1 MYLENRPYYLQQTE
15 EQFEQQWQ
23 PHIFRD
29 LQQQHIWYW
38 LLTMYHNTLTDF
50 TTFTS
55 NMYHI
60 HPPTITSSLTS
71 SASKQYPT
79 CWVSITSNSKR
90 QKRIKTPK
98 REETTRKHNR
108 QENKRNNQTREE
120 EERREK
126 EDGFLRISWLWKAP
140 NLGLSIPQ
148 NNPSE
153 NSIGRNTRQQSI
165 CEAKLWWLCKLIA
178 SSMQ

>member
-1 MYLENRPYYLQQTE
+1 MYLENWAVWTTAATHIQGPWTATYMVLTIDHVPQC
-15 EQFEQQWQ
+15 
-23 PHIFRD
+23 PHWLHYFH
-29 LQQQHIWYW
+29 QQHVSDSP
-38 LLTMYHNTLTDF
+38 TYHNIHTDF
-50 TTFTS
+50 ISLHTIPKMLSF
-55 NMYHI
+55 YHK
-60 HPPTITSSLTS
+60 H
-71 SASKQYPT
+71 
-79 CWVSITSNSKR
+79 SKR

-108 QENKRNNQTREE
+108 QENKRNNQTRKE

-126 EDGFLRISWLWKAP
+126 EDGFMRISWLWKAP

-165 CEAKLWWLCKLIA
+165 CEANLWWLCKLIA